1 MSSSRQLQ
9 VSASSPVSA
18 RVYDV
23 CRCHLVVIAAHLGK
37 DCKHVSRRLGL
48 QESIIACIE
57 HRHERDLRETS
68 YQLLWTCYK
77 NHSSKSTF
85 SRKLRTALMEEG
97 RRDMVKKL
105 EQECSCDTV
114 HVRDNH
120 DDLYDCDPVFRSSSY
135 CSSSCNIL

>member
-1 MSSSRQLQ
+1 MSSSRLQ
-9 VSASSPVSA
+9 VSAPPSVSA

-48 QESIIACIE
+48 QESIITCIE
-57 HRHERDLRETS
+57 HRYERDLRETS
-68 YQLLWTCYK
+68 YQLLLTCYK

-85 SRKLRTALMEEG
+85 SRKLRDVLMEEG
-97 RRDMVKKL
+97 RHDVVKL
-105 EQECSCDTV
+105 MEQGCSCDTV
-114 HVRDNH
+114 RDNN
-120 DDLYDCDPVFRSSSY
+120 DDLYDRDPVFRCSYY